1 MPLASVAALQL
12 FAQILVSLSCFLFHL
27 SRFPRALRPQ
37 APTPHFQV
45 GRDRAGKGWSGGGGG
60 DRGYME
66 RVTEIEGDLESTA
79 RRTEGGMT
87 RQGEAGTGD
96 RSSPLQPQNY
106 EASQREGCGQEGEEE
121 EAMVGGETEVE
132 KRVRG

>member
-27 SRFPRALRPQ
+27 SRFPRALRPL

-132 KRVRG
+132 KRVKG